1 MKRIV
6 HQNPSQLGFLPSL
19 VGQIDRLH
27 AEITADYNDMI
38 YAATREEIETRWK
51 AFIRKWRSLAPSPTV
66 RRKSAGLCSL
76 PNRPTCARSMAGKCS
91 PQSPLI
97 SQLTSPRNHIASRD
111 YAARHSNRIP
121 DGTIAPYMFVFLI
134 ALYIV
139 FG

>member
-1 MKRIV
+1 ME
-6 HQNPSQLGFLPSL
+6 SL
-19 VGQIDRLH
+19 HPQMAEPRAIADSPQEVGWALFASGQINGRKVDG
-27 AEITADYNDMI
+27 
-38 YAATREEIETRWK
+38 WK
-51 AFIRKWRSLAPSPTV
+51 R
-66 RRKSAGLCSL
+66 
-76 PNRPTCARSMAGKCS
+76 S